1 MIQSMTAFARM
12 QGTGAWGSA
21 VCELRSIN
29 HRYLELIVRVP
40 DNLHELE
47 GPMRECMRKYIK
59 RGKVECHLRY
69 QPGDISGSEIT
80 INSPLAQ
87 HLCKA
92 NEKVAELLSES
103 PFITAAPVNTMD
115 ILRWPGILQI
125 AEVDLE
131 LIEDEVV
138 ALLENGLQDLVAAR
152 EREGAE
158 LKALFLQRL
167 ESMKVE
173 VAKVRQHMP
182 EIMKSQ
188 RERLALRFKEAKI
201 EVDSGR
207 LEQEI
212 VLFAQKIDVSE
223 ELERIDAHIS
233 EVRRVLK
240 HGGVVGR
247 RLDFLMQELNREANT
262 LGAKSA
268 DVETTRASVE
278 LKVLIEQIRE
288 QVQNVE

>member
-12 QGTGAWGSA
+12 QGQGAWGSA

-40 DNLHELE
+40 ENLHELE
-47 GPMRECMRKYIK
+47 APMRECIRRYIK
-59 RGKVECHLRY
+59 RGKIECHLRY
-69 QPGDISGSEIT
+69 QPGDVSGSEIT
-80 INSPLAQ
+80 INTHLAE

-92 NEKVAELLSES
+92 NETIAQMLTKTALTSVA
-103 PFITAAPVNTMD
+103 PINTMD
-115 ILRWPGILQI
+115 ILHWPGILQI

-131 LIEDEVV
+131 VIEDQVIQ
-138 ALLENGLQDLVAAR
+138 LLEKALKDLIAAR

-158 LKALFLQRL
+158 LKQLFLQRL
-167 ESMKVE
+167 EAMKTE
-173 VAKVRQHMP
+173 IAKVRLHMP
-182 EIMKSQ
+182 EILKLQ
-188 RERLALRFKEAKI
+188 RERLIARFSDIKI
-201 EVDSGR
+201 ELDTGR

-212 VLFAQKIDVSE
+212 LIFSQKIDVSE
-223 ELERIDAHIS
+223 ELDRIDAHIS
-233 EVRRVLK
+233 EVRRILK
-240 HGGVVGR
+240 HGGVAGR

-268 DVETTRASVE
+268 DVDTTRASVE